1 MILSI
6 WQSNLSRGCFPFGL
20 AAWVLLVL
28 SFVWV
33 GPTDAKPVAIEIVLD
48 ASASMK
54 GPIEGRR
61 KIEIAKDALRDLLN
75 DLPVNTVIGLRA
87 FGHQRCANTKRCIPE
102 CATSELLVP
111 LGSGNAPAVEAKL
124 KDIQP
129 LGWTPLSNSLKSA
142 LSDFQ
147 EYRRS
152 DTMIILVSDGRESCG
167 GDPCGAVRKIR
178 QAGAKAV
185 VHVVGFDVGEEERD
199 QLQCVALA
207 GGGTYYDTTT
217 AKEFRRAIGSIVNDN
232 WVEVLMDTTTLL
244 ATFALLAFL
253 VERLTN
259 AMAILFA
266 FSSAWRQH
274 FDVSAAADPDKR
286 IRNDRNRRIA
296 LFLVGAAVAIVGALV
311 AQINLLGE
319 LGLDAVPQRAGEV
332 VTGLLI
338 ASGAEPIRELIQQRA
353 RGRDEPPQTT
363 PIQVSGTLVIQ
374 QSPSARGENDEK
386 ER

>member
-1 MILSI
+1 
-6 WQSNLSRGCFPFGL
+6 
-20 AAWVLLVL
+20 
-28 SFVWV
+28 
-33 GPTDAKPVAIEIVLD
+33 
-48 ASASMK
+48 MK
-54 GPIEGRR
+54 GPIKGRR

-178 QAGAKAV
+178 QAGAKTV